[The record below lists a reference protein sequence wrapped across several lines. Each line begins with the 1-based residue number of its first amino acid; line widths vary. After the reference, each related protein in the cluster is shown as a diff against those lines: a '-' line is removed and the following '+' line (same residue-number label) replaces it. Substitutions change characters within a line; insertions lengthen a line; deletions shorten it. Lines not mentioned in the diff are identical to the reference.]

1 MGKYD
6 EFDLDIKEIGNAS
19 SGTSRAITS
28 MPCEITKT
36 TIEITKF
43 GSCFSCGIC
52 SQGGRSQ
59 CGPCTVSSMRM
70 EARC

>member
-6 EFDLDIKEIGNAS
+6 EVDLDIKEIGNAS
-19 SGTSRAITS
+19 SGNPRAVTGL
-28 MPCEITKT
+28 PCDIIDKTIQFTKW
-36 TIEITKF
+36 
-43 GSCFSCGIC
+43 GSCLSCGIC
-52 SQGGRSQ
+52 SKGGRSQ